1 MVNYLKGLA
10 VSDSVSFTYSVNY
23 EDIIQTYTVRYTSN
37 TVEVTDKY
45 QINYTSYQTI
55 QAVDRYIINYSSIY
69 GDSAQ
74 QYRIRY
80 FSNRNPQEVVD
91 RYYVRY
97 TSSNPNNTY
106 DLYSIRYTSVGAFTE
121 AKRVRYKIRYTS
133 DSAGDFSQ
141 TYKIKYTTS
150 SFYENFHRYTIRYS
164 TTGAEEIL
172 TRAILLRNQDTTD
185 ALFELRGVLDKPLDS
200 YLFVFSNMPKYQT
213 VEYLIGDSLPYITY
227 YTASDLAEMDLFDLV
242 DGESYYVKGYLLLK
256 DIEDLN
262 GLSLDVFDISSDYS
276 KINRSKTYFFGLEST
291 DYLET
296 FLSLKGTTY
305 YYINRSS
312 ANYNAKYLNYVSAAI
327 TPSFRFGSDCCFSR
341 KINKTNYSYCSPF

>member
-1 MVNYLKGLA
+1 MITYSKGLSTSPTFYFNYAVNYDEI
-10 VSDSVSFTYSVNY
+10 VQRY
-23 EDIIQTYTVRYTSN
+23 EIKYTSN
-37 TVEVTDKY
+37 TTEMTDVYKVS
-45 QINYTSYQTI
+45 YTSYQTI
-55 QAVDRYIINYSSIY
+55 SVVDKYSINYSSIY

-97 TSSNPNNTY
+97 TASSPVNMYN
-106 DLYSIRYTSVGAFTE
+106 LYSLRYTSVGASTE
-121 AKRVRYKIRYTS
+121 AQRVRYKMRYTS
-133 DSAGDFSQ
+133 DSAGDFLQ

-150 SFYENFHRYTIRYS
+150 TFYNNVKKYTISYS
-164 TTGAEEIL
+164 STGAEEIL
-172 TRAILLRNQDTTD
+172 TRALLLRNLETTD

-213 VEYLIGDSLPYITY
+213 VEYVIGDSLPYIAY
-227 YTASDLAEMDLFDLV
+227 YTYEDLAETDLFDLV
-242 DGESYYVKGYLLLK
+242 EGEAYHVKGYLLLK
-256 DIEDLN
+256 GIEDLN
-262 GLSLDVFDISSDYS
+262 GLSLDVFDITADYT

-296 FLSLKGTTY
+296 FISLPGITY